1 MNILLVDDEPFVLK
15 LLVRQLNNLGFERVV
30 ACDSAEAALTR
41 LRSADAP
48 VDMVF
53 SDLQMPQMDGVE
65 FVRHLVQM
73 GYHGA
78 LVLISGEDR
87 RILQTAERLARAH
100 RLRVVGTL
108 TKPVSPAQLQQVLE
122 AGREV
127 VAPADRVQ
135 GRSYEAA
142 ELARAIADGEL
153 ENYFQPKVNPASGEV
168 AGVEVLVRWH
178 HPRDGL
184 VMPVQFIPMA
194 EEQGLIDG
202 LTQVVLVDA
211 LHQARQWQDDGMPL
225 HIAVN
230 VSMDSLAA
238 LEFADFVADEVAR
251 AGLPMNHLVLEVT
264 ESRLMKDPLAS
275 LDILARLRLKRIG
288 LSIDDF
294 GTGHSSLA
302 QLRDIPFSELKVDYG
317 FVHGAWRDAS
327 LQAIFEASLGVARQL
342 GMKTVAEG
350 VEDRDDWDFLRAR
363 GCDLAQGFFIGRPMP
378 AAELPEWMA
387 QWEARRR
394 DLDLPPT

>member
-1 MNILLVDDEPFVLK
+1 
-15 LLVRQLNNLGFERVV
+15 
-30 ACDSAEAALTR
+30 
-41 LRSADAP
+41 
-48 VDMVF
+48 
-53 SDLQMPQMDGVE
+53 
-65 FVRHLVQM
+65 
-73 GYHGA
+73 
-78 LVLISGEDR
+78 
-87 RILQTAERLARAH
+87 
-100 RLRVVGTL
+100 
-108 TKPVSPAQLQQVLE
+108 
-122 AGREV
+122 
-127 VAPADRVQ
+127 
-135 GRSYEAA
+135 
-142 ELARAIADGEL
+142 L

-264 ESRLMKDPLAS
+264 ESRLMKDPRAA